1 MLLAALALNVSAA
14 NPLASA
20 FQRHHAGRA
29 NHALFPTLLPAEVYA
44 IDDGSAD
51 ISIGLSNGGD
61 MISLNSFT
69 VLPGAETITSVSIAW
84 GSPSDPDPSLDG
96 LPYLAVI
103 WSDPDGDGDPAD
115 AHVLGTASGVIS
127 SQGTDTFV
135 VTDLARTIPGSTF
148 FVGLMVN
155 QVVGQFPVG
164 FDKANPL
171 FNRSYVAGAE
181 LGHGHGDIYDLTNN
195 NLPVL
200 TIEYYGLFGNWTIR
214 ADATFSSPFRL
225 LGAVSQMDQGEVGPQ
240 NIDLPLSGPA
250 GIECRS
256 GIPGERPGTYKWV
269 FSFSEPVVSIDDA
282 EVSCGH
288 VQRREIDPAY
298 PYQVILYT
306 TNRQCSEQYVTATL
320 LGVHSATETLPSAAA
335 TMGLLVGDVDAD
347 GVVTRNDTNQ
357 VKDLRGQTAFYV
369 NFRADVTGNG
379 VINQNDLSAV
389 NVHNGD
395 RLPPR

>member
-135 VTDLARTIPGSTF
+135 VTDLARTIP
-148 FVGLMVN
+148 
-155 QVVGQFPVG
+155 
-164 FDKANPL
+164 
-171 FNRSYVAGAE
+171 
-181 LGHGHGDIYDLTNN
+181 
-195 NLPVL
+195 
-200 TIEYYGLFGNWTIR
+200 
-214 ADATFSSPFRL
+214 
-225 LGAVSQMDQGEVGPQ
+225 
-240 NIDLPLSGPA
+240 
-250 GIECRS
+250 C
-256 GIPGERPGTYKWV
+256 
-269 FSFSEPVVSIDDA
+269 
-282 EVSCGH
+282 
-288 VQRREIDPAY
+288 
-298 PYQVILYT
+298 
-306 TNRQCSEQYVTATL
+306 
-320 LGVHSATETLPSAAA
+320 
-335 TMGLLVGDVDAD
+335 
-347 GVVTRNDTNQ
+347 
-357 VKDLRGQTAFYV
+357 
-369 NFRADVTGNG
+369 
-379 VINQNDLSAV
+379 
-389 NVHNGD
+389 
-395 RLPPR
+395 